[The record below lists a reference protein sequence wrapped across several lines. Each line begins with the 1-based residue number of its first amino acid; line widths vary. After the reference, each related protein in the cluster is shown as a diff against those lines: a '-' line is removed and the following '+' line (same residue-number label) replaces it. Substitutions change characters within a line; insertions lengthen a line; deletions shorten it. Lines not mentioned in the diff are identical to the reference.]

1 MVPTTMGGR
10 PCGLPPIV
18 FLGLLQ
24 ALYNF
29 VFWWY
34 LLGMTL
40 GWQSERH
47 ALGSEKRCSLKDLTG
62 HLDMRKFT
70 ILLDHQPYHLEQAE
84 EAGIDFQLSGHTHYG
99 QMWPINWIE
108 DVIYEKAYGALTK
121 GNTQYY
127 ISSGIGIWGA
137 KFRLGTQSE
146 YVVAQL
152 PITIKQNT
160 AKNKRNRNAN

>member
-1 MVPTTMGGR
+1 MV
-10 PCGLPPIV
+10 V
-18 FLGLLQ
+18 
-24 ALYNF
+24 
-29 VFWWY
+29 

-40 GWQSERH
+40 GGQSGRH

-108 DVIYEKAYGALTK
+108 DVIYEKAHGALTK

-146 YVVAQL
+146 HVVAQL

-160 AKNKRNRNAN
+160 AKNKRDRNAN